1 MSDKE
6 IKLSHVSANKEDL
19 QHAHDKMKKMKR
31 IAAVLLEL
39 KLLKNVDFTL
49 QDLNLNWPQV
59 KYIKIPKD
67 MFHTSVNWTHPER
80 FNKID
85 KEVCAVQVYEK
96 TLAMAM

>member
-49 QDLNLNWPQV
+49 QDLNLN
-59 KYIKIPKD
+59 
-67 MFHTSVNWTHPER
+67 
-80 FNKID
+80 
-85 KEVCAVQVYEK
+85 
-96 TLAMAM
+96 